1 MANVRGVRLLSGED
15 LIGDLDEQA
24 LENGLLF
31 VNKPLQ
37 VVMGPGPNGQ
47 MTLGFVPFIP
57 FKKGTRLDLP
67 FASVLFV
74 YDINED
80 LVKAYTQTTSGIV
93 LANAGDLP
101 PERGT
106 SDPQPPNTTG
116 GRPRLTL
123 M

>member
-1 MANVRGVRLLSGED
+1 MTNVRGVRLLSGED

-24 LENGLLF
+24 LDAGLLF

-37 VVMGPGPNGQ
+37 IVMGPGPNGQ
-47 MTLGFVPFIP
+47 MSIGLAPFIP

-67 FASVLFV
+67 AQSILFV

-80 LVKAYTQTTSGIV
+80 LVKAYTQATSGIV

-101 PERGT
+101 PERPASEQT
-106 SDPQPPNTTG
+106 PPTG
-116 GRPRLTL
+116 GRPKLHL